1 MTGHG
6 EGEADD
12 DGIRAAM
19 LCAGTTSMAI
29 EVEVRMRLRPSVD
42 FLKVTEAE
50 FVFEAASD
58 TGRKRRLHGPT

>member
-29 EVEVRMRLRPSVD
+29 EVEVRPSED
-42 FLKVTEAE
+42 FLKVTEAA
-50 FVFEAASD
+50 FVFAAASD